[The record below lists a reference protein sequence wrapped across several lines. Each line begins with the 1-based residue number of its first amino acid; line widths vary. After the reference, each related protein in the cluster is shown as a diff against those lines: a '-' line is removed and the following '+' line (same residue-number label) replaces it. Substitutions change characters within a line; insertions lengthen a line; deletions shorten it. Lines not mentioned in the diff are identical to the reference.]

1 MCMSGRVLPAACN
14 QKKKTEKKKE
24 ERKKENSQVIENQ
37 WSAGEVTQAALGKMM
52 DTLHYIVAAEPGNFT
67 PGTAVTLFR

>member
-1 MCMSGRVLPAACN
+1 MSGRVLPAACN

-37 WSAGEVTQAALGKMM
+37 
-52 DTLHYIVAAEPGNFT
+52 
-67 PGTAVTLFR
+67 